1 MNVMKRPLFRQMGG
15 PATPGPQDMMQ
26 QAQMEGAGVAQLLP
40 EVERAAAERSQGIGA
55 QYAEEMMGK
64 LDTAEDFKTVID
76 AIRGN
81 EKPID
86 TRYQE
91 LASYVGPEDARQTPE
106 SVLAMVQPTIMMTE
120 EGAMDSGIGDLMQN
134 LTTEVDM
141 EFGDGQPTP
150 MGQGVGSMLG
160 AGQPVQGF
168 KAGGSVQ
175 KMSQGGMP
183 ANVNDPVLNEAF
195 YMANRLKPGYGGQTP
210 LPGTTP
216 AATAPQLPSLET
228 LYEKSLPM
236 YQKIL
241 GTDQGQKDLAKA
253 NIMFD
258 IARRG
263 LSYAGGVNPDTG
275 QSMAG
280 ASPVAQFAQAAAS
293 LPTTVSTELAKQ
305 SQQDQAVKLAA
316 LQGAQGQYEAR
327 LKAALETFELG
338 EGVTLFNAQGE
349 VVAEGKDKP
358 KKPIVAAPGS
368 QIRDPDDPTK
378 LIATVPSKPENPN
391 IQFLVT
397 PDGVNSEPFDLNDP
411 VQKAAAYALLENDP
425 RYKGAYFDATPSFSP
440 NQEDTNFVIN
450 KERLGRIKDGTAS
463 EDELIRFQQ
472 LAGEIYTSGTKEVTG
487 ADGQTELVKKPATPM
502 PQQVAD
508 VLKVRFPDLYNSI
521 QKDAGAIIDPRVW
534 QPSLGE
540 NNIDGAENY
549 AATADPIAY
558 QLGMTV
564 YMPWEQGGQPPI
576 EGDQIFPQYDFS
588 KAVGFPGFYNQISN
602 TVVDLFTDRLADP
615 EAASALETMN
625 SVLVDLDQLAI
636 QSFPGR
642 PPVSYLETFR
652 LLNPEPGKLFVGNA
666 ANAAKIDKLVN
677 KIKSMEI
684 DLMRRAYGPLPIKQK
699 QEAQSGLLGLR
710 PILARAI
717 IIRNGLQE
725 AKVQSKKIDAGE
737 SVPPRS
743 QVDFSGSSTS
753 DNLLLKHMNTQ

>member
-40 EVERAAAERSQGIGA
+40 EVEKAAAERSQGIGA

-106 SVLAMVQPTIMMTE
+106 SVLAMIQPTIMMTE
-120 EGAMDSGIGDLMQN
+120 EGAMNSGIGDLMQN
-134 LTTEVDM
+134 LTSQVDM
-141 EFGDGQPTP
+141 EFGDGSPTA

-168 KAGGSVQ
+168 KTGGYVQ
-175 KMSQGGMP
+175 KMNRGGVP
-183 ANVNDPVLNEAF
+183 ANVNDPALNEAF

-280 ASPVAQFAQAAAS
+280 SSPVAQFAQAAAS

-305 SQQDQAVKLAA
+305 SQQNQAVKLAA

-338 EGVTLFNAQGE
+338 EGETLFNAQGA
-349 VVAEGKDKP
+349 VIAEGKDKP

-378 LIATVPSKPENPN
+378 LIATVPSKPEKPN

-425 RYKGAYFDATPSFSP
+425 NFKGAYFDATPSFSP

-487 ADGQTELVKKPATPM
+487 ADGQTEIVKKPATPM

-549 AATADPIAY
+549 AETADPIAY

>member
-40 EVERAAAERSQGIGA
+40 EVEKAVAERSQGIGA

-76 AIRGN
+76 AVRGN

-86 TRYQE
+86 MRYQE

-134 LTTEVDM
+134 LTSQVDM
-141 EFGDGQPTP
+141 EFGDGAPTA

-168 KAGGSVQ
+168 RTGGYVQ
-175 KMSQGGMP
+175 KMNQGGAP

-241 GTDQGQKDLAKA
+241 GTDQGQKDLSKA

-280 ASPVAQFAQAAAS
+280 SSPVAQFAQAAAS
-293 LPTTVSTELAKQ
+293 LPTTVSTELAKR

-316 LQGAQGQYEAR
+316 LQGAQGQYQAR
-327 LKAALETFELG
+327 LKSALETFELG
-338 EGVTLFNAQGE
+338 EGETLFNAQGE
-349 VVAEGKDKP
+349 VIAEGKDKP

-368 QIRDPDDPTK
+368 QIRDPDDPTR
-378 LIATVPSKPENPN
+378 LIATVPAKPAKPN

-411 VQKAAAYALLENDP
+411 VQKAAALALLENDP
-425 RYKGAYFDATPSFSP
+425 NFKGAYFDATPSFSP

-472 LAGEIYTSGTKEVTG
+472 LAGEIYASGTKEVTG
-487 ADGQTELVKKPATPM
+487 ADGQTKLVKKPATPM

-508 VLKVRFPDLYNSI
+508 VLKVKFPDLYNSI
-521 QKDAGAIIDPRVW
+521 QRDAGAIIDPRVW

-540 NNIDGAENY
+540 NNIDGAESY
-549 AATADPIAY
+549 AETADPIAY

-588 KAVGFPGFYNQISN
+588 KAVGFPGFYNQVSN

-725 AKVQSKKIDAGE
+725 AKAQSKKIDAGE

-753 DNLLLKHMNTQ
+753 DNLLLRHMNTQ